1 MDQIKQTINQNLNIP
16 TIRGRFKK
24 NQIMKMIKIS
34 MLALTLGLMSF
45 SAIAPVKTLVSK
57 VSIVASSIV
66 WKSETIDVGAI
77 PQNTPKPIIFE
88 FKNTGKTAVVVT
100 NVQGSC
106 GCTATDYTKTPIAPG
121 KSGTVT
127 ATYNAANAGGFTK
140 TVSVTTNVETA
151 PKVLTIKGTVVAA
164 STAAKS

>member
-1 MDQIKQTINQNLNIP
+1 
-16 TIRGRFKK
+16 
-24 NQIMKMIKIS
+24 MKMIKIS

-57 VSIVASSIV
+57 VAVTASSIL
-66 WKSETIDVGAI
+66 WKSESIDVGQI

-88 FKNTGKTAVVVT
+88 FKNTGKTAVIIT

-127 ATYNAANAGGFTK
+127 ATYNAANPGGFTK
-140 TVSVTTNVETA
+140 TVSVTTNAETTV
-151 PKVLTIKGTVVAA
+151 KVLTIKGTVVAA
-164 STAAKS
+164 ATGVKS